1 MQRKWVLTILT
12 VIDFA
17 TVILMINPLIDV
29 FKNGLQ
35 SDSALKTGLIIVIT
49 GLINLTYVRN

>member
-17 TVILMINPLIDV
+17 AVILMINPLIDV

>member
-1 MQRKWVLTILT
+1 MQRKWLLAILTI
-12 VIDFA
+12 IDFTA
-17 TVILMINPLIDV
+17 VILVIHPLIDM

-49 GLINLTYVRN
+49 GLINLTYVRD